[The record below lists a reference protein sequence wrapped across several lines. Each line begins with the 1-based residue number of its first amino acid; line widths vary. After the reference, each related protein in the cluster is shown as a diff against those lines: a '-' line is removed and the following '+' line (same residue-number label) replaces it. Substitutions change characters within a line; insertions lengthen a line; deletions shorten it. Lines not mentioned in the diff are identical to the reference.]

1 MANKNDARKLL
12 AGAFADFLIYLTSQ
26 SNAIIVGGTYPRERV
41 VNIFKAWASERNF
54 DLSDADINLWRE
66 AARLGNFMKGTE

>member
-26 SNAIIVGGTYPRERV
+26 TDAFIVGGTYPRDRA
-41 VNIFKAWASERNF
+41 VNVFKAWAAERNF

-66 AARLGNFMKGTE
+66 AARLGNFTKDAK